1 MIRREPENTLRD
13 GEKMEEIL
21 TRFEIVRLAVKLGD
35 FRTIDIQ
42 SEKLRALSLDDKLN
56 EIVDLLESRNY
67 RQALYEMKHYASSLE
82 DDFFDTP
89 VDKPAPRK
97 AADSSD
103 SRPTPRK
110 RSEEPAGL
118 FDLEPARE
126 EEEPEE
132 RVLDLEEI
140 LRLSEGATRTPEDY
154 EPAPEFSVER
164 SSPQE
169 RSEPVEAMEPEPPL
183 SSVEPREE
191 ESEREPEASE
201 GLAEPE
207 YFGHPEAEEPVAE
220 DAETQEEYGSGE
232 SEPAVRTSEFSELD
246 DEERKESPRHPPIS
260 YISQKFRNMMHQ
272 FPPVEQEAPVP
283 PEVEIMQRKIS
294 SEGYTEEEIEE
305 FLRHY
310 QAYKE
315 AGRKGEAAMV
325 LLLAAATESK
335 FAQFMLARELFRGE
349 IIQQDHAEAFTQ
361 INTLADQNFAEA
373 ICDLGQF
380 YEHGIGIGKD
390 RQMALLLY
398 EEAAEMGVARARK
411 HYERLKNSG
420 GLLGVFKKV
429 SLPKVSIPLPKK
441 S

>member
-1 MIRREPENTLRD
+1 
-13 GEKMEEIL
+13 MEEIL

-82 DDFFDTP
+82 DEFFETP
-89 VDKPAPRK
+89 AQKAAPKKVAESPASRTAPRRR
-97 AADSSD
+97 SD
-103 SRPTPRK
+103 A
-110 RSEEPAGL
+110 PATL
-118 FDLEPARE
+118 FDLEP

-154 EPAPEFSVER
+154 EPAPEFSMER
-164 SSPQE
+164 GGAEE
-169 RSEPVEAMEPEPPL
+169 RENLPEAREPEDQLAFSEP
-183 SSVEPREE
+183 EE
-191 ESEREPEASE
+191 EPVREPEAAEASE
-201 GLAEPE
+201 EAE
-207 YFGHPEAEEPVAE
+207 YFGQPEPEEAAVEAAQPA
-220 DAETQEEYGSGE
+220 EEYGSEEPEPAPGA
-232 SEPAVRTSEFSELD
+232 SEPAGLSE
-246 DEERKESPRHPPIS
+246 EERKEGIRHPPIS

-294 SEGYTEEEIEE
+294 TEGYTEEEIEE

-349 IIQQDHAEAFTQ
+349 IIRQDHAEAFTQ